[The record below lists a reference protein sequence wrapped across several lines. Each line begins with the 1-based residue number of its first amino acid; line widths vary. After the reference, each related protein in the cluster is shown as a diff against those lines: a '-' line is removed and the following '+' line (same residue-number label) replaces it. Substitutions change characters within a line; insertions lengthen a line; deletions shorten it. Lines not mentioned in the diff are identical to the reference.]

1 MPRVTS
7 GRGSAAKSASAFH
20 SRSRPKMCEGFPSPF
35 GIILKCILPNHTSL
49 KYGQLLRTRPG
60 WGHEIAK
67 VRGHEMAKV
76 RGHEMAR
83 SGAQCAAS
91 RDGEVRSAA
100 SRDEAE
106 FPGPGDGFGAVGR
119 AELAEEMADVF
130 LHGVEGDDELAGDG

>member
-60 WGHEIAK
+60 RGHEIAK
-67 VRGHEMAKV
+67 VRGHEIAKVRGHEIAKV

-91 RDGEVRSAA
+91 RDGEIGSAVR
-100 SRDEAE
+100 
-106 FPGPGDGFGAVGR
+106 
-119 AELAEEMADVF
+119 
-130 LHGVEGDDELAGDG
+130 GV